1 MKELQLLGNRQR
13 RIGFGV
19 EEGIKLLNLITTL
32 LIWGYAAYLIAAG
45 NMTVGWFVAIVSY
58 IGLLHRKFNWMLR
71 IALDWYA
78 RKVSIDRVAEMLEVE
93 SEDPSGQPVPRLDT
107 VEFRKVSF
115 GYGDGEN
122 VLKEF
127 SLTIRPGEK
136 IGVVGVSG
144 AGKTTLTGL
153 RMKFYSPARDRS

>member
-93 SEDPSGQPVPRLDT
+93 SEDPSGQPVPPPGHGR
-107 VEFRKVSF
+107 VPE
-115 GYGDGEN
+115 GELWLWGRRERAEG
-122 VLKEF
+122 VQ
-127 SLTIRPGEK
+127 SDHPAREK
-136 IGVVGVSG
+136 IGVVGG
-144 AGKTTLTGL
+144 QRGWKDH
-153 RMKFYSPARDRS
+153 P